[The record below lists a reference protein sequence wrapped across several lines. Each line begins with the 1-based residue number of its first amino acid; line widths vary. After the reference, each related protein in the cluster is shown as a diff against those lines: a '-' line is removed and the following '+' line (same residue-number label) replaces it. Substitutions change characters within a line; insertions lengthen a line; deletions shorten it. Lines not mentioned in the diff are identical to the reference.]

1 MNLEKQVEDWIKS
14 TLSTQNEIF
23 GNMSP
28 CPYARK
34 AWTDKKV
41 KVLEDTFTYDYDK
54 LLSGELDVILVVL
67 KEATFETLMDEK
79 KSLTKNL
86 PKGLVILED
95 HPEAI
100 EEVKGFNLNFG
111 KLFFFLKYSIA
122 PKLNP
127 SSGVCGGIYKLG
139 KCFFN
144 FVFQTIL
151 SATPPVKQILSCGL
165 QCFLN
170 ISTRTSPA
178 FS

>member
-67 KEATFETLMDEK
+67 KKATFETLMDEK

-111 KLFFFLKYSIA
+111 KPCLFIQSRERLNKAREHLKTTKY
-122 PKLNP
+122 
-127 SSGVCGGIYKLG
+127 YE
-139 KCFFN
+139 N
-144 FVFQTIL
+144 FDKEYQDDIL
-151 SATPPVKQILSCGL
+151 SH
-165 QCFLN
+165 
-170 ISTRTSPA
+170 
-178 FS
+178 